1 VSDGDEPLGWA
12 RSSAGAD
19 SAPTSAELFERA
31 RRVVPGGVSSPV
43 RAFTSVGGSPRFI
56 SRAAGARVTTAD
68 GEELLDYVGSWGPLI
83 LGHANPGVV
92 EAARSAVARGSSY
105 GAPTEDEVALC
116 EEVAERVPGVEQVRL
131 VNSGTEAG
139 MSAVRV
145 ARAFTGRDVVVKFA
159 GHYHGHSDALLASAG
174 SGVATFGLPDS
185 PGVTEGAARDTLVLP
200 WNDFDAVEQAFAERG
215 HEIALVACEP
225 VGANMGVVPPRPGFL
240 ERLRALTRAHGALLL
255 FDEVMTGFR
264 VARGGMAERSG
275 ITPDLA
281 MFAKVL
287 GGGFP
292 LAAFAGRRDVMSLL
306 APEGPVYQSGTLSGN
321 PVAVAAGLAQLRQL
335 DADAYARLEAL
346 AERLIDGLANALRD
360 AGVGATIQRAGSLLS
375 VFFRDD
381 AQVLVRGL
389 GADEPEPAVASFADA
404 QGCDHQ
410 RFAAFFQG
418 MLERGIYLPP
428 SGFEAIFVSLAHTEL
443 DVEAT
448 VDAARET
455 LAGLR

>member
-1 VSDGDEPLGWA
+1 MSGDHVGSA
-12 RSSAGAD
+12 RPGAEG
-19 SAPTSAELFERA
+19 AAATSAELFERA
-31 RRVVPGGVSSPV
+31 RRVIPGGVSSPV
-43 RAFTSVGGSPRFI
+43 RAFKSVGGTPRFI
-56 SRAAGARVTTAD
+56 ARAAGARLTTVD

-105 GAPTEDEVALC
+105 GAPTEGEVALC
-116 EEVAERVPGVEQVRL
+116 EEVCDRVPGVEQVRL

-185 PGVTEGAARDTLVLP
+185 PGVTEGAARDTIVVP
-200 WNDFDAVEQAFAERG
+200 WNDADAVERVFAERG
-215 HEIALVACEP
+215 DEIAVVACEP

-240 ERLRALTRAHGALLL
+240 ERLRALTREHGALLL

-275 ITPDLA
+275 VTPDLA

-287 GGGFP
+287 GAGFP
-292 LAAFAGRRDVMSLL
+292 LAAFGGRRDAMSLL
-306 APEGPVYQSGTLSGN
+306 APEGGVYQSGTLSGN

-335 DADAYARLEAL
+335 DETAYARLEAL
-346 AERLIDGLANALRD
+346 ADQLVDGLAGALQR
-360 AGVGATIQRAGSLLS
+360 AGVGAAIQRAGSLLS
-375 VFFRDD
+375 VFFRRDQ
-381 AQVLVRGL
+381 QVSVHGV
-389 GADEPEPAVASFADA
+389 GAGEPEPAVADFTDA
-404 QGCDHQ
+404 QQADHE
-410 RFAAFFQG
+410 RFAAFFSA
-418 MLERGIYLPP
+418 MLDRGIYLPP
-428 SGFEAIFVSLAHTEL
+428 SGFEAIFLSLAHTEL

-448 VDAARET
+448 VDAAGEA
-455 LAGLR
+455 LAEIA